1 MAYVELGQFTRSP
14 RRPLS
19 PKFRKLPRPGGPV
32 PQPGFWRPSQQRI
45 PQIQRLIEERA
56 KRLPPGAEIT
66 LTPAERGAVTKAIRA
81 GGLPAFRQYIS
92 RSDLAGDELGKFKL
106 KKIFKPIG
114 KILKPIVKM
123 VKPFLAPLVAMIP
136 GVGPVAA
143 VAVKAAQA
151 IRASAKAQQA
161 QQAVAAAVQQAP
173 SWGTMT
179 PAQQQAVIGA
189 IQAGQIPSVQV
200 PPDVSAAYQQ
210 AIQQQAAALPPPPA
224 GPGAP
229 SPFPEYAP
237 GAAAAA
243 PMEAGIMGGGMG
255 TMLALGA
262 AGLIVTM
269 AMGGGRRRG

>member
-1 MAYVELGQFTRSP
+1 MAYVSVVPPVSQRVNRPLPPSP
-14 RRPLS
+14 RVRRPL
-19 PKFRKLPRPGGPV
+19 
-32 PQPGFWRPSQQRI
+32 
-45 PQIQRLIEERA
+45 
-56 KRLPPGAEIT
+56 PGA
-66 LTPAERGAVTKAIRA
+66 
-81 GGLPAFRQYIS
+81 S
-92 RSDLAGDELGKFKL
+92 RLSGPRLQPWEPMAYNLQGLGKKKGFF
-106 KKIFKPIG
+106 KKIG
-114 KILKPIVKM
+114 KVLKPITKM

-189 IQAGQIPSVQV
+189 IQAGQIPNIQV

-255 TMLALGA
+255 TMLGIGAVALA
-262 AGLIVTM
+262 AVM
-269 AMGGGRRRG
+269 MMGGGRRS

>member
-1 MAYVELGQFTRSP
+1 MAYVSVVPPTSP
-14 RRPLS
+14 RR
-19 PKFRKLPRPGGPV
+19 RRPV
-32 PQPGFWRPSQQRI
+32 PKNLLGRHRLHGPRLQPWDPMAYQLQG
-45 PQIQRLIEERA
+45 
-56 KRLPPGAEIT
+56 
-66 LTPAERGAVTKAIRA
+66 
-81 GGLPAFRQYIS
+81 
-92 RSDLAGDELGKFKL
+92 LGKFKF
-106 KKIFKPIG
+106 KKIFK
-114 KILKPIVKM
+114 KIKAPFKTIYRPIVKM

-189 IQAGQIPSVQV
+189 IQAGQIPNIQV